1 MKEIYDIMIKND
13 ITPNQVYLLYSID
26 ENISSPLINVALELR
41 NLKKKGFVDG
51 NNKLKNKGQKLLDN
65 LKSFYEVKKEKT
77 NKIILGDNF
86 IENIEI
92 YRELFPSGRLPSK
105 KPARSSPKN
114 LEVAFRWFF
123 KNFTYDW
130 KTIIQATAM
139 YVDEYETNN
148 YMYMQTSQYFIRKQ
162 AADKSWNST
171 LSDYCEIIISG
182 GDTLEG
188 KHFSENVV

>member
-26 ENISSPLINVALELR
+26 ENVSSPLINVALELR
-41 NLKKKGFVDG
+41 NLKKKGFIDG

-162 AADKSWNST
+162 ATDKSWNST

>member
-26 ENISSPLINVALELR
+26 ENVSSPLINVALELR
-41 NLKKKGFVDG
+41 NLKKKGFIDG